1 MSHYREDTTISRIR
15 NKKLK
20 AANSAISRRP
30 SKFGKIFVIFAVRTN
45 CRAISRDYSRNPK
58 RMKKDI
64 FNDIKDRILR
74 RVAERRLRE
83 AFSLTRSLAEGAMR
97 WEASDRIA
105 RAEENYRYMLSYA
118 AQGADDPGRD
128 KMADELGAT
137 VLEVVDLLERDN
149 LAVDETSLYYSTFR
163 FERTRPD
170 ETPAALIASYT
181 KAAQESSPLA
191 MASKGLDEVKRRER
205 RSALETMERRIFVRL
220 WVTHPLSAA
229 DSQSVREALA
239 SPVLPSY
246 FSELL
251 IGSLLLGSFEYFDPA
266 KLELIMEAYAADPA
280 GRRGATA
287 LVAMLLVM
295 HRWRGRTLNDKLR
308 NRLAAIRE
316 LPSWK
321 TDLHTA
327 YMELARTRDTE
338 RLTAKMRDEVM
349 PTMLKLRPDL
359 EKKLGKST
367 LKEFDLESIE
377 ENPEWEEMFEK
388 SGLAD
393 QMREISEIT
402 MEGGDIMMSTF
413 GSMKSHPFFSDIA
426 NWFLPFHAD
435 RSEFAGPGAKFAGFL
450 ESMPFLNDSDKYSVV
465 LSLAQ
470 MPQQQASMMMSQLEQ
485 HGDQMAMAQAEA
497 LNTRATDRRNMLN
510 KQVQNLYRF
519 FNLFRRKGEFYNPFA
534 SGVSLVE
541 IPAIAADVSD
551 SSTLGVVGEF
561 YFRHKYFAEALAAF
575 KVLEQNGETS
585 DALYQKM
592 GHALQRL
599 GNQEEALR
607 MFEQADMLNS
617 GSAWTLRRL
626 ARGYLAAGRAREA
639 LAALD
644 RLETIEP
651 DKAANALLRGHCHLQ
666 LEEYD
671 EAVRALFKADYL
683 DPKSGK
689 ALRPLAWGLLMQ
701 CELEQSRKYYERL
714 ITNHDPLPADYLNLG
729 HLSLAERRFREAM
742 NFYKL
747 NITAR
752 RDPAKPGTS
761 GENAANQEA
770 VEAFIADIRSDTPAL
785 LRIGVDPKLLPLI
798 VDSILYELA

>member
-1 MSHYREDTTISRIR
+1 M
-15 NKKLK
+15 KKE
-20 AANSAISRRP
+20 
-30 SKFGKIFVIFAVRTN
+30 IFAE
-45 CRAISRDYSRNPK
+45 
-58 RMKKDI
+58 
-64 FNDIKDRILR
+64 IKDKIVR

-83 AFSLTRSLAEGAMR
+83 AFALTRSLAEGNMR

-105 RAEENYRYMLSYA
+105 RAEENYRYMLAYA

-128 KMADELGAT
+128 AMADSLGAT

-149 LAVDETSLYYSTFR
+149 LAVDQTSLYYSTYR
-163 FERTRPD
+163 FERTRQA
-170 ETPAALIASYT
+170 ETPAALLEAYT
-181 KAAQESSPLA
+181 KAAGEASPLA
-191 MASKGLDEVKRRER
+191 MASLGLDEQKRREHL
-205 RSALETMERRIFVRL
+205 STIEAMERRLFVRL
-220 WVTHPLSAA
+220 WVTHPLAAA
-229 DSQSVREALA
+229 DTQAVRNAFA

-251 IGSLLLGSFEYFDPA
+251 IGALLLGSLEFYDPS
-266 KLELIMEAYAADPA
+266 KLELLMEAYAQAPA
-280 GRRGATA
+280 TRRGAAA
-287 LVAMLLVM
+287 LIALLIVM
-295 HRWRGRTLNDKLR
+295 HRWRGRQLDDRIKA
-308 NRLAAIRE
+308 RLEAMRE

-321 TDLHTA
+321 SDLHTA

-338 RLTAKMRDEVM
+338 RLTAKMRDELM

-359 EKKLGKST
+359 EKKLGKSD
-367 LKEFDLESIE
+367 LKQFDLENIE

-388 SGLAD
+388 SGLAE

-413 GSMKSHPFFSDIA
+413 GSMKSHPFFSEVA
-426 NWFLPFHAD
+426 NWFVPFHAE
-435 RSEFAGPGAKFAGFL
+435 RSEFAGAGAKFAGFL

-465 LSLAQ
+465 LALAQ

-497 LNTRATDRRNMLN
+497 LNAQAADRRNVLN

-534 SGVSLVE
+534 NGVSLVE
-541 IPAIAADVSD
+541 IPSIAPDVSD

-575 KVLEQNGETS
+575 RVLEANGEHS
-585 DALYQKM
+585 DSLYQKM

-599 GNQEEALR
+599 GKADEALR
-607 MFEQADMLNS
+607 MFEQADMLNA

-626 ARGYLAAGRAREA
+626 ARGYLVAGKPREA

-644 RLETIEP
+644 RLEAIEP
-651 DKAANALLRGHCHLQ
+651 DKASNALLRGHCHLQ
-666 LEEYD
+666 LEEYP
-671 EAVRALFKADYL
+671 EAARALFKADYL
-683 DPKSGK
+683 DPGSGK
-689 ALRPLAWGLLMQ
+689 ALRPLAWTLLME
-701 CELEQSRKYYERL
+701 CDLAQSRKLYEKL

-752 RDPAKPGTS
+752 RAPKPGTS
-761 GENAANQEA
+761 GTAAAEQEA
-770 VEAFIADIRSDTPAL
+770 IEGFIADMRGDSQAL
-785 LRIGVDPKLLPLI
+785 LRIGVDPKLVPLI
-798 VDSILYELA
+798 VDSILYELDGH

>member
-1 MSHYREDTTISRIR
+1 
-15 NKKLK
+15 
-20 AANSAISRRP
+20 
-30 SKFGKIFVIFAVRTN
+30 
-45 CRAISRDYSRNPK
+45 
-58 RMKKDI
+58 MKKQI
-64 FNDIKDRILR
+64 FDDIKERITRL
-74 RVAERRLRE
+74 VAERRLRE

-97 WEASDRIA
+97 WEVSDRVA
-105 RAEENYRYMLSYA
+105 RAEENYRYMLEYA
-118 AQGADDPGRD
+118 ARGADDPGRD
-128 KMADELGAT
+128 RMADELGAT

-149 LAVDETSLYYSTFR
+149 RVLDETSLYYSTFR

-170 ETPAALIASYT
+170 ETPAALIESYT
-181 KAAQESSPLA
+181 RAAGDASPLA
-191 MASKGLDEVKRRER
+191 MASQSLGEAGRRER
-205 RSALETMERRIFVRL
+205 RSVLEAMERRLFVRL
-220 WVTHPLSAA
+220 WVTHPLSGADAQAA
-229 DSQSVREALA
+229 REALS

-246 FSELL
+246 FGELL
-251 IGSLLLGSFEYFDPA
+251 IGALLLGSLEFYDSA
-266 KLELIMEAYAADPA
+266 KLELIMEAYAANPA
-280 GRRGATA
+280 SRRGAAA
-287 LVAMLLVM
+287 LVAMLIVM
-295 HRWRGRTLNDKLR
+295 HRWRARRLSDKVA
-308 NRLAAIRE
+308 NRLAALRE
-316 LPSWK
+316 LPLWES
-321 TDLHTA
+321 DLHTA
-327 YMELARTRDTE
+327 YTALARSRASE
-338 RLTAKMRDEVM
+338 RLTAKMRVEVM
-349 PTMLKLRPDL
+349 PTMLRLRPDL
-359 EKKLGKST
+359 EKKLGKT
-367 LKEFDLESIE
+367 PLKEFDLESAE
-377 ENPEWEEMFEK
+377 ENPEWEELFEK

-393 QMREISEIT
+393 KMREISEIT

-426 NWFLPFHAD
+426 NWFVPFHAD

-450 ESMPFLNDSDKYSVV
+450 EPMPFLNDSDKYSVA

-470 MPQQQASMMMSQLEQ
+470 MPREQASMMMGQLEQ
-485 HGDQMAMAQAEA
+485 HGDQMAAAQAEA
-497 LNTRATDRRNMLN
+497 LNAGSADRRNMIN

-519 FNLFRRKGEFYNPFA
+519 FNLFRRKGEFFNPFA
-534 SGVSLVE
+534 AGVSLVE

-575 KVLEQNGETS
+575 RVLESAGETS

-599 GNQEEALR
+599 GDTDEALR
-607 MFEQADMLNS
+607 MFEHADMLNP

-626 ARGYLAAGRAREA
+626 ARGYLAAGRPREA

-644 RLETIEP
+644 RLEALEP

-683 DPKSGK
+683 DPESGK
-689 ALRPLAWGLLMQ
+689 ALRPLAWGLLMR

-714 ITNHDPLPADYLNLG
+714 IASRDPLPADYLNLG

-761 GENAANQEA
+761 GDSAAAQEA
-770 VEAFIADIRSDTPAL
+770 VEAFIADMRSDTTAL

-798 VDSILYELA
+798 IDSILYELG

>member
-1 MSHYREDTTISRIR
+1 
-15 NKKLK
+15 
-20 AANSAISRRP
+20 
-30 SKFGKIFVIFAVRTN
+30 
-45 CRAISRDYSRNPK
+45 
-58 RMKKDI
+58 MKKHI
-64 FNDIKDRILR
+64 FNEIKEKIQR

-83 AFSLTRSLAEGAMR
+83 AFSLTRSLAEGNMR

-118 AQGADDPGRD
+118 ARGVDDPGRD
-128 KMADELGAT
+128 RMADELGDT
-137 VLEVVDLLERDN
+137 VLDVVDILERDN
-149 LAVDETSLYYSTFR
+149 LAADETSLYYSTFR

-170 ETPAALIASYT
+170 ESPASLLDSYA
-181 KAAQESSPLA
+181 KAAADASPLA
-191 MASKGLDEVKRRER
+191 MASMGLDSSKRRER
-205 RSALETMERRIFVRL
+205 RSALEAMERRIFTRL
-220 WVTHPLSAA
+220 WVTHPLTPA
-229 DSQSVREALA
+229 DTQAIRDAIA
-239 SPVLPSY
+239 SPALPPY

-251 IGSLLLGSFEYFDPA
+251 IGALLLGSLEYFDPA

-295 HRWRGRTLNDKLR
+295 GRWRRRRLNDRVTRRLEALR
-308 NRLAAIRE
+308 E
-316 LPSWK
+316 MPGWK
-321 TDLHTA
+321 SDLHTA

-349 PTMLKLRPDL
+349 PTMMKLRPDL
-359 EKKLGKST
+359 EKKLGDAS
-367 LKEFDLESIE
+367 LKDFDLESAE
-377 ENPEWEEMFEK
+377 ENPEWEKLFEK

-413 GSMKSHPFFSDIA
+413 GAMKTHPFFSDIA
-426 NWFLPFHAD
+426 NWFIPFHAD
-435 RSEFAGPGAKFAGFL
+435 RSEFAGPGERFAGFL
-450 ESMPFLNDSDKYSVV
+450 EPMPFLNDSDKYSVV

-470 MPQQQASMMMSQLEQ
+470 MPREQASMMMRQLEQ

-497 LNTRATDRRNMLN
+497 LNTRVTDRRGMLN

-519 FNLFRRKGEFYNPFA
+519 FNLFRRKGEFHNPFA
-534 SGVSLVE
+534 TGVSLVE
-541 IPAIAADVSD
+541 IPAIADDVSD
-551 SSTLGVVGEF
+551 SATLGVIGEF
-561 YFRHKYFAEALAAF
+561 YFRHRYFAEAIGVFRAI
-575 KVLEQNGETS
+575 EQNGGTS
-585 DALYQKM
+585 DSLYQKW
-592 GHALQRL
+592 GHALQRT
-599 GNQEEALR
+599 GDAEGALR

-626 ARGYLAAGRAREA
+626 ARGYLAAGRPSEA

-644 RLETIEP
+644 RLEAVEP

-671 EAVRALFKADYL
+671 EAARALFKADYL
-683 DPKSGK
+683 DPASGK
-689 ALRPLAWGLLMQ
+689 ALRPLAWALLMRR
-701 CELEQSRKYYERL
+701 ELEQSRKFYEKL
-714 ITNHDPLPADYLNLG
+714 IANHDPLPADYLNLG

-752 RDPAKPGTS
+752 RAPLKPGTS
-761 GENAANQEA
+761 GDSAATQEA
-770 VEAFIADIRSDTPAL
+770 VEAFIADMRADAPAL
-785 LRIGVDPKLLPLI
+785 LRIGVDPRLLPLI
-798 VDSILYELA
+798 TDSILYELD